1 MALFPLAAGSPTTL
15 FDQHS
20 PKPGDS
26 VLTMELEPAFR
37 TLACSPELNPFR
49 KLIEPLKAYDSKR
62 GNSHL
67 IRTLRVFFSSNANQ
81 SETAEKLFLHRN
93 SVLYR
98 LERIQKL
105 TGLDLNDSRA
115 RLALQLGLLAI
126 EDQERNS
133 NGEDEHP

>member
-1 MALFPLAAGSPTTL
+1 M
-15 FDQHS
+15 D
-20 PKPGDS
+20 
-26 VLTMELEPAFR
+26 LESAFR
-37 TLACSPELNPFR
+37 TLACSPDLDPFR

-81 SETAEKLFLHRN
+81 SETAEKLYLHRN

-98 LERIQKL
+98 LVRIQGL

-115 RLALQLGLLAI
+115 RLALQLALLAI
-126 EDQERNS
+126 EDQGRNS